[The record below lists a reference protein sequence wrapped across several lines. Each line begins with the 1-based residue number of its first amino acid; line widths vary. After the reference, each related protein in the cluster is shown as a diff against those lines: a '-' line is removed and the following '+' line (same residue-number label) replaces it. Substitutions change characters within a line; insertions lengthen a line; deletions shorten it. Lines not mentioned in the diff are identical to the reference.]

1 MGWLDFLMDYCC
13 SMVRP
18 LPLFESLTDLATFG
32 FSNFQVEGDL
42 MVDLS
47 WVSKG
52 KRGPWGLNS

>member
-1 MGWLDFLMDYCC
+1 MDCCC
-13 SMVRP
+13 SVVRP
-18 LPLFESLTDLATFG
+18 LPLSKSSIDFSTFG
-32 FSNFQVEGDL
+32 FNNFQVDGDL

>member
-1 MGWLDFLMDYCC
+1 MDCCC

-18 LPLFESLTDLATFG
+18 LPLSESLTDLATFG
-32 FSNFQVEGDL
+32 FINFQVEGYL

-52 KRGPWGLNS
+52 KRWPWGLNS

>member
-1 MGWLDFLMDYCC
+1 MDCCC

-18 LPLFESLTDLATFG
+18 LLLSESLIDLGTFG

-47 WVSKG
+47 WVSKR